1 MSERGTE
8 LSTFDYA
15 FYNKK
20 ILGNNSI
27 IIANRKKIFNSLEKF
42 YLDSLKKFNLIN
54 DNNIKLFPKDKDQH
68 IQNLQ
73 KTLIFFFMMIVKKL
87 IKFVN

>member
-1 MSERGTE
+1 MKKTIAFHLNHMSERGTE

-20 ILGNNSI
+20 LLGNNSI

-42 YLDSLKKFNLIN
+42 YLDSLKNLI
-54 DNNIKLFPKDKDQH
+54 
-68 IQNLQ
+68 
-73 KTLIFFFMMIVKKL
+73 
-87 IKFVN
+87 